1 MIMPEQEQ
9 SRWAEQT
16 VNIQR
21 GCEHDCRYCYAR
33 AMAVRSGRCTAS
45 QWCEPVMYW
54 PKINQV
60 RRKRRGV
67 LMFPSAHDITP
78 SNISECLTVLGKLLA
93 AGNQVLIVSKPHLAC
108 IEAICDELADYRE
121 QILFRFTIGSTI
133 GPALDFWEPG
143 APSFGEREDALKY
156 AHFKGFRTSVSCEP
170 YLDSAVQHTYIRL
183 NPYITESFWIGKL
196 RRLAARVDMR
206 AISAA
211 QMAKFVEPLQQAQ
224 SDEAVRRLYELL
236 NGNPLI
242 KWKDSI
248 RELIGHGRGEMSKC
262 QQCGRCCNEV
272 GRTFWKGGDFR
283 TITKLRRRAR
293 DGDYA
298 DDAAVPC
305 EMLKMKGELAI
316 CTIHRD
322 YGYSAKPPACRNYPE
337 AGELCFRQQAEQ
349 APAAPKR
356 AIVNRK

>member
-262 QQCGRCCNEV
+262 QQCGRCCNDM
-272 GRTFWKGGDFR
+272 G
-283 TITKLRRRAR
+283 TIFVHSNHPIINAFLESFDGLADDYFR
-293 DGDYA
+293 DGGNC
-298 DDAAVPC
+298 P
-305 EMLKMKGELAI
+305 MH
-316 CTIHRD
+316 TIDSEGRSLCLIHKYLGKR
-322 YGYSAKPPACRNYPE
+322 YKR
-337 AGELCFRQQAEQ
+337 ELCFRQQAEQ